1 MALTPQARLT
11 KLRDL
16 LTDRWLELRA
26 EVEAAEQARQVA
38 TGAAAHEVTDRKD
51 EAAQHLFSELGGAQ
65 EQRDVDEMARVEAA
79 LHRLEGGTYGNCKD
93 CGQPI
98 FPQRLLVQPEA
109 ERCAPCQAVYEHAL
123 DRSSPRRASQ

>member
-1 MALTPQARLT
+1 MDLTPQAHLT
-11 KLRDL
+11 KVRNL

-26 EVEAAEQARQVA
+26 EVEAAEEARKVA
-38 TGAAAHEVTDRKD
+38 PGAAAHEVTDRKD
-51 EAAQHLFSELGGAQ
+51 EAAQHLFSELDGAQ

-98 FPQRLLVQPEA
+98 SAQRQLVLPEA
-109 ERCAPCQAVYEHAL
+109 ARCALCQVACERAA
-123 DRSSPRRASQ
+123 DRAGPRRAF